1 MQSLASFIK
10 DRTPKFNK
18 QLVEGLCYHRIK
30 DAISYIDQF
39 IRYSC
44 EQKTDT
50 NLRYLGFKEVT
61 PQEELKFLFNKSNRV
76 VYDIARNDIY
86 LVKFIFQYGEEE
98 DVRESYFYLP
108 FLEKGNSMHMSG
120 NKFLISPVLAD
131 KVISIGERIVF
142 INILTAKYSFTRI
155 HHNVSV
161 DGSFRRVPLV
171 LGELYKNQVK
181 KLQDTTKAKP
191 TIMHY
196 LLANYGYSK
205 TMEMLLGFVPTP
217 VYEYSGNDKVV
228 ITTTGLTPRGYIKD
242 SGIYEPT
249 KIKFLVDPSQ
259 YNEEVLYC
267 IGNLYY
273 VLDNFPDRIKVEEL
287 DNTTIWRWLLSEII
301 HTGLHSLSYL
311 NEKINAHFNDLS
323 SDFDIVTRKKLKDI
337 DINTTNL
344 IELLL
349 VIFKNYNNWMLTA
362 NERDLYHNKTYEVE
376 SYVLSYLT
384 SRITRA
390 VLDINK
396 EEMRTQGG
404 LLDEKTV
411 TKIFKKYFGLRSV
424 FGIRKE
430 TTFVSTVNYSGDHL
444 YFKRTSIVSEQES
457 DFVNV
462 GVKETNTSERKK
474 IVASMATIGSI
485 LGLSKKNPTPL
496 IHLNPY
502 CNIDYNT
509 GTVLP
514 HPQYNDI
521 IENTDKLLAN
531 IGVIDEIED
540 LDTLEADF
548 MNEFDDDDELDDVF
562 EDEIDEIDD

>member
-10 DRTPKFNK
+10 ERTPKFNK
-18 QLVEGLCYHRIK
+18 QLVEGLCYHRLK

-76 VYDIARNDIY
+76 TYDIARNDIY

-98 DVRESYFYLP
+98 EIRESYFYMP

-131 KVISIGERIVF
+131 KVISIGEQIIF
-142 INILTAKYSFTRI
+142 INILTAKYSFNRL

-161 DGSFRRVPLV
+161 DGAFRRVPLV

-196 LLANYGYSK
+196 LLANYGYTK
-205 TMEMLLGFVPTP
+205 TMQMLLGFVPTP
-217 VYEYSGNDKVV
+217 VYDYTGSDKVV
-228 ITTTGLTPRGYIKD
+228 IASTGLKPRGYIKD
-242 SGIYEPT
+242 ASIYEPT
-249 KIKFLVDPSQ
+249 KIKFLIDHSQ

-273 VLDNFPDRIKVEEL
+273 VLDNFPDRISIEEL

-337 DINTTNL
+337 DVDVTNL

-349 VIFKNYNNWMLTA
+349 VIFKNFNSWMLTS
-362 NERDLYHNKTYEVE
+362 NDRNLYHSKTYEVE

-404 LLDEKTV
+404 LLESKTV
-411 TKIFKKYFGLRSV
+411 DKIFKKYFGLRSV

-502 CNIDYNT
+502 CNIDYNS

-514 HPQYNDI
+514 HPQYDNI
-521 IENTDKLLAN
+521 IESTDKLLAN

-540 LDTLEADF
+540 LDTLDSSF
-548 MNEFDDDDELDDVF
+548 MNEFEDDELDDEF
-562 EDEIDEIDD
+562 EDELDEISD